1 MNAGRR
7 VAKGIL
13 LLLPGLL
20 LLLLAL
26 EVATASLLALRE
38 RNNPYVR
45 AFEHGANWPDPDAES
60 ALRADSKPTNDT
72 RLPVPSLADEHAAH
86 ALLLLNE
93 TEGALAAHSTRYPRA
108 ICLVTNV
115 ATGESKPYSPAGDID
130 LCQVAWREPLDAA
143 VIHAD
148 TPSPLSG
155 AVVTSAS
162 LSVPGMESV
171 PATVVGVRHGQ
182 EHRAVVLADLPYAM
196 PPEDSPYLRPFLSF
210 KPHGRPP
217 EGKLFFGVSE
227 FRLNNFGFRDE
238 DIETPRPAEV
248 FRVACIGAST
258 TMEGPDNDFT
268 YPQLVERFLR
278 ERFPGRRIEVVN
290 CGVAGINTIGE
301 RARFAEYLMLDPNAV
316 VLYEG
321 VNDICHIHFHGWS
334 NSAGSFARSLYRSAF
349 AQKWLGWLV
358 APSNEVMRSAFESQG
373 HANLLA
379 MARYA
384 RQCGVTPY
392 IATFAHPDADS
403 LSEDERVYYERDAR
417 LNWTGRLFSL
427 DTYLRAIQL
436 WNAGLREACAKEQMN
451 LIDVAERLKGGG
463 RIFGDIC
470 HMKDY
475 GIEQKARIVAEELEP
490 EVRAFFGTEQ

>member
-1 MNAGRR
+1 MSAARQI
-7 VAKGIL
+7 AKGGL
-13 LLLPGLL
+13 LLLPGLM

-45 AFEHGANWPDPDAES
+45 ALEQGAVWPDPGAES
-60 ALRADSKPTNDT
+60 PLRADSKPTNDA
-72 RLPVPSLADEHAAH
+72 RLPVPSLAEEHAAH
-86 ALLLLNE
+86 ALFLLNE
-93 TEGALAAHSTRYPRA
+93 TEGARESYASQYSRIIRVDSGGGEHTCTPAGQPLPDVDIEAPLAAATPRR
-108 ICLVTNV
+108 
-115 ATGESKPYSPAGDID
+115 PAM
-130 LCQVAWREPLDAA
+130 
-143 VIHAD
+143 
-148 TPSPLSG
+148 TPWPD
-155 AVVTSAS
+155 AS
-162 LSVPGMESV
+162 LRVAPLEL
-171 PATVVGVRHGQ
+171 GQ
-182 EHRAVVLADLPYAM
+182 GYLGASAVEIARAEHPSARVLIVDLPHEEA
-196 PPEDSPYLRPFLSF
+196 PQNSPYLRPFLSF
-210 KPHGRPP
+210 KPHGQPP
-217 EGKLFFGVSE
+217 VGKVFFGVLE

-238 DIETPRPAEV
+238 DIETPRPPEV

-290 CGVAGINTIGE
+290 CGVSGTNTMGE
-301 RARFAEYLMLDPNAV
+301 RARFADYLMLEPNAV
-316 VLYEG
+316 VFYEG
-321 VNDICHIHFHGWS
+321 VNDICHMHLAMWAHGASAWS
-334 NSAGSFARSLYRSAF
+334 AMLFQSALARTLLAGAFDPDDDAMRQTFAE
-349 AQKWLGWLV
+349 K
-358 APSNEVMRSAFESQG
+358 G

-392 IATFAHPDADS
+392 IATFAHPDAGS
-403 LSEDERVYYERDAR
+403 LTEDERVYYARDAR

-436 WNAGLREACAKEQMN
+436 WNAGLREACAAEQIA
-451 LIDVAERLKGGG
+451 LIEVADRMKGGG

-475 GIEQKARIVAEELEP
+475 GIEQKARIVAEGLEP
-490 EVRAFFGTEQ
+490 EVRAFFGAEQ

>member
-7 VAKGIL
+7 LAKQIL
-13 LLLPGLL
+13 LVLPGLL

-45 AFEHGANWPDPDAES
+45 AFEHGAEWPDPGAES

-72 RLPVPSLADEHAAH
+72 RLPAPSLADEHAAH

-93 TEGALAAHSTRYPRA
+93 TDDARRDYASRLSRIVHISTP
-108 ICLVTNV
+108 N
-115 ATGESKPYSPAGDID
+115 GEQTYTPAG
-130 LCQVAWREPLDAA
+130 QPLPGVD
-143 VIHAD
+143 VD
-148 TPSPLSG
+148 
-155 AVVTSAS
+155 AS
-162 LSVPGMESV
+162 LAGATPLRPAPTPWPDASLRVAPLELGTGFLGASAVEITRGDAPM
-171 PATVVGVRHGQ
+171 ATVL
-182 EHRAVVLADLPYAM
+182 LADLPYET

-210 KPHGRPP
+210 KPHGQPP
-217 EGKLFFGVSE
+217 EGKVFFGVRE

-238 DIETPRPAEV
+238 DIETPRPGNV

-290 CGVAGINTIGE
+290 CGVSGINTIGE
-301 RARFAEYLMLDPNAV
+301 RARFADYLMLEPNAMV
-316 VLYEG
+316 FYNG
-321 VNDICHIHFHGWS
+321 VNDICHVQLPTWAHAAPAWS
-334 NSAGSFARSLYRSAF
+334 PLLFQSALARALLGGMFDPDDESIRQTF
-349 AQKWLGWLV
+349 AQ
-358 APSNEVMRSAFESQG
+358 EG
-373 HANLLA
+373 HAHLLT

-392 IATFAHPDADS
+392 IATFAHPDPDS
-403 LSEDERVYYERDAR
+403 LTKDERVYYARDAR

-436 WNAGLREACAKEQMN
+436 WNAGLRDACEAEGIG
-451 LIDVAERLKGGG
+451 LIEVADRMKGGG

-475 GIEQKARIVAEELEP
+475 GIEQKARIVAEALEP
-490 EVRAFFGTEQ
+490 QARAFFGAEQ